1 MNFFQFLQTKVFL
14 RNMAVSVII
23 TVILSVLVL
32 WMLKGY
38 THHGESVTV
47 PSLLGMMPDQLD
59 KLETID
65 YFDVII
71 VDSVYDSRLPKGSV
85 AIQDPLPGANVK
97 KNRKIYLTLVSTL
110 PEKVSMPNL
119 VDLTLR
125 QAKATLETY
134 GLSLGEVKYVPDIA
148 ENAVLEQYYQ
158 GNSIEPGKIIL
169 KGSTIALRVGQSV
182 GSGRVQMPFLLGKTR
197 DEALALMGNRYL
209 TLGDE
214 TYEDDATPETAKVY
228 LQSPSYVKGMLIN
241 AGQTVNLVFRDP
253 DKFDFDEYLFS
264 MGADTLDV
272 QVENQ

>member
-14 RNMAVSVII
+14 RNFAVSVII
-23 TVILSVLVL
+23 TVILAALVL

-47 PSLLGMMPDQLD
+47 PSLLGMMPDQLNQ
-59 KLETID
+59 LETIA

-71 VDSVYDSRLPKGSV
+71 VDSVYDARAPKGSI
-85 AIQDPLPGANVK
+85 AIQDPLPGSNVK

-110 PEKVSMPNL
+110 PEKVGMPNL

-134 GLSLGEVKYVPDIA
+134 GLRLGEVKYVPDIA
-148 ENAVLEQYYQ
+148 QNAVLAQFYN
-158 GNSIEPGKIIL
+158 GNSIAAGQDIL
-169 KGSTIALRVGQSV
+169 KGSTIELRVGQSV
-182 GSGRVQMPFLLGKTR
+182 GSGRVHVPFLLGKSR
-197 DEALALMGNRYL
+197 EEALDLMGERYL
-209 TLGDE
+209 TLGE
-214 TYEDDATPETAKVY
+214 EIYEDDASPETARVY
-228 LQSPSYVKGMLIN
+228 SQSPSFVKGMLIN

-253 DKFDFDEYLFS
+253 EQFDFDEFLTL

-272 QVENQ
+272 RVENQ

>member
-1 MNFFQFLQTKVFL
+1 MNIIQFIRTRVFW
-14 RNMAVSVII
+14 RNLAASVILTI
-23 TVILSVLVL
+23 IIAALVL

-47 PSLLGMMPDQLD
+47 PSLIGMMPGQFGELQ
-59 KLETID
+59 TIE

-71 VDSVYDSRLPKGSV
+71 VDSVYDARLPKGSV

-119 VDLTLR
+119 IDLTLR

-134 GLSLGEVKYVPDIA
+134 GLQLAEVKYVPDIA
-148 ENAVLEQYYQ
+148 QNAVLGQSYQ
-158 GNSIEPGKIIL
+158 GKPIQPGQVIL
-169 KGSTIALRVGQSV
+169 KGSFIELKVGRSV
-182 GSGRVQMPFLLGKTR
+182 GSGRVQIPMLLGKSR
-197 DEALALMGNRYL
+197 DEALALLGDSYL

-214 TYEDDATPETAKVY
+214 TYEDEANPQTARVY
-228 LQSPSYVKGMLIN
+228 QQYPSYVKGMLIN

-253 DKFDFDEYLFS
+253 QKFDFDEYLNLIL
-264 MGADTLDV
+264 ADTLETNM
-272 QVENQ
+272 END

>member
-14 RNMAVSVII
+14 RNMAVSIII

-148 ENAVLEQYYQ
+148 ENAVLEQSYK

-169 KGSTIALRVGQSV
+169 KGSTISLRVGQSV
-182 GSGRVQMPFLLGKTR
+182 GSGRVQVPFLLGKTR

-214 TYEDDATPETAKVY
+214 TYEDDASPETARVY
-228 LQSPSYVKGMLIN
+228 TQSPSYVKGMLIN

-264 MGADTLDV
+264 MGSDTLDV